1 MEMPVSCLN
10 DLLRPLTAILVA
22 ASLAGAPL
30 GALAQ
35 TEQQPTKRQTQP
47 QQQKPPA
54 KPRTTTTPA
63 KPTARHTAPRPGPR
77 PPPQAGIATPA
88 KQAFM
93 VDPQPSTVLLLKD
106 AEKPMHP
113 SSMA

>member
-1 MEMPVSCLN
+1 METPVSCLN
-10 DLLRPLTAILVA
+10 DLLRPLTALVVA

-30 GALAQ
+30 ATYAQQ
-35 TEQQPTKRQTQP
+35 TEQPPKRQN

-63 KPTARHTAPRPGPR
+63 KPTAPSAAAKAEAL
-77 PPPQAGIATPA
+77 PPSQVGIGTLA

-93 VDPQPSTVLLLKD
+93 VDPQT
-106 AEKPMHP
+106 
-113 SSMA
+113 

>member
-1 MEMPVSCLN
+1 MSCLN

-30 GALAQ
+30 IVLAQ

-54 KPRTTTTPA
+54 KPRTTTTPG
-63 KPTARHTAPRPGPR
+63 KPTAPQTAAKTEAL
-77 PPPQAGIATPA
+77 PPSQVGIGTLA
-88 KQAFM
+88 
-93 VDPQPSTVLLLKD
+93 
-106 AEKPMHP
+106 
-113 SSMA
+113 